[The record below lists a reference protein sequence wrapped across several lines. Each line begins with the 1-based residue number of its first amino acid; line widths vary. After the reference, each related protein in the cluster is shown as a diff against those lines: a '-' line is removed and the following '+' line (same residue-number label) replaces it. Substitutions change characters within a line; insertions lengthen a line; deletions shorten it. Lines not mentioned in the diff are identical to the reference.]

1 VTKQFSFPFIICYFG
16 TDSNFTLLSL
26 MAFQVAEVLYAK
38 GQQIYTDSRH
48 LYLKMIE
55 NGLFLLIE
63 FVLLVMFECDKIV
76 SSNVFKAMGY
86 FLSGVAILILLNSL
100 LRVWYLARRKYQQL
114 TMLGYD
120 ENFQLKK
127 PKTQRVV

>member
-1 VTKQFSFPFIICYFG
+1 
-16 TDSNFTLLSL
+16 

-63 FVLLVMFECDKIV
+63 FVLLVMFECDKMV

-86 FLSGVAILILLNSL
+86 FLSGVAILILLNSM
-100 LRVWYLARRKYQQL
+100 LRVWYLAHRKYQQL